1 MKPEITLKGLQ
12 ESGRR
17 HYRMIPVHED
27 PVSLRINGEPVALEN
42 LSANGVAFQAFTP
55 LAAGTHEAQLNF
67 SLEGRDFSI
76 FCQVKLV
83 RTRSGGYAG
92 ELRGL
97 KEIDERLLSRF
108 IVACQRAAIQREQ
121 ERKAPRGL

>member
-1 MKPEITLKGLQ
+1 MKLEITIKGTQ

-17 HYRMIPVHED
+17 HFRMIPVHDD
-27 PVSLRINGEPVALEN
+27 PVSLRINREPVALEN
-42 LSANGVAFQAFTP
+42 LSANGVAFQSFSAVAP
-55 LAAGTHEAQLNF
+55 GTHDAQVSF

-76 FCQVKLV
+76 FCKVKII

-92 ELRGL
+92 ELMGL

-108 IVACQRAAIQREQ
+108 IVACQRAAIQREL
-121 ERKAPRGL
+121 ERKAPREG